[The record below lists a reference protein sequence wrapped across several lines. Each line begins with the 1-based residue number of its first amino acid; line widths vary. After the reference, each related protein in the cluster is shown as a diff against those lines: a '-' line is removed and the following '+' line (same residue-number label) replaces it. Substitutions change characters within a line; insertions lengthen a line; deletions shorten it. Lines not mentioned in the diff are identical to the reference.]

1 MSGQVQPRPHLLHEF
16 DGDPPPLPGRVEP
29 NAAQALAHGLC
40 DPQRLLGFV
49 LEGVHQDDP
58 RDVLRHVLVEGA
70 RRHDG
75 VPEDQDHGVR
85 HRPRRSRQS
94 RQLGA
99 QRRRA
104 ARTAAHGRGVLHD
117 RAHQGMDVAGA
128 VGDHARPRGG
138 VHDLPG
144 GGGPARA
151 AGQHPQHRGLQAA
164 EAGVAGGHAQHHLAS
179 RHGGSLGEG
188 PGPVALAE
196 RLPQNV
202 QRVVHA
208 AEQAVPVREVLH
220 GDHRIHA
227 GGGERVRRALEV
239 HVGRG
244 AGVIVEQVVRKGP
257 HVRRESVRGGGGG
270 GSNCVESAWMAV
282 LSENE
287 VLKALATIVDPD
299 LGRDVVSLGMI
310 KELRLSEA
318 GQVAFTFELTTP
330 ACPVR
335 DRFKTLAEDAVGA
348 LPGVT
353 AVEVKMTANVRPGVM
368 RQQKADILPGVK
380 QTIAVASGKG
390 GVGKSTVAVNLAAA
404 LAKSGAGVGL
414 LDADIY
420 GPSVPGM
427 TGSSEQPDVKDV
439 RGPDGEMVKKLI
451 PLQAYGLKLMSMG
464 LLAGSDKAMV
474 WRGPMVSRAIEQFMS
489 DVHWGDLDYLV
500 IDLPPGT
507 GDASLTV
514 AQRIPLTGVAIVA
527 TPQDI
532 ALDIAVKALQMFRS
546 LNVTPLG
553 LIENMSWF
561 VCGAGGAAAGR
572 SLPGRHTP
580 PQRHPR
586 GGGPRRPDRDQP
598 AGLGRRQSLHGRRFA
613 DRRANLDPVLPA
625 AACHQ
630 RPLRDP
636 DPFPTQIDLVR
647 SENVLEVTWED
658 GSRTVYR
665 GDKLRWACPCAECR
679 GEMGAPGR
687 LDHLEDL
694 STEEATLAEVALVG
708 QYAVQIGFASGHS
721 TGIYTFRNLRSLA
734 DNRS

>member
-1 MSGQVQPRPHLLHEF
+1 MRGSELR
-16 DGDPPPLPGRVEP
+16 RI
-29 NAAQALAHGLC
+29 AL
-40 DPQRLLGFV
+40 V
-49 LEGVHQDDP
+49 
-58 RDVLRHVLVEGA
+58 
-70 RRHDG
+70 
-75 VPEDQDHGVR
+75 
-85 HRPRRSRQS
+85 
-94 RQLGA
+94 
-99 QRRRA
+99 
-104 ARTAAHGRGVLHD
+104 
-117 RAHQGMDVAGA
+117 
-128 VGDHARPRGG
+128 
-138 VHDLPG
+138 
-144 GGGPARA
+144 
-151 AGQHPQHRGLQAA
+151 
-164 EAGVAGGHAQHHLAS
+164 
-179 RHGGSLGEG
+179 
-188 PGPVALAE
+188 
-196 RLPQNV
+196 
-202 QRVVHA
+202 
-208 AEQAVPVREVLH
+208 
-220 GDHRIHA
+220 
-227 GGGERVRRALEV
+227 
-239 HVGRG
+239 
-244 AGVIVEQVVRKGP
+244 
-257 HVRRESVRGGGGG
+257 
-270 GSNCVESAWMAV
+270 AV

-514 AQRIPLTGVAIVA
+514 AQRIPLTGVAVVA

-561 VCGAGGAAAGR
+561 VCPDCGHEHHVFGHGGAERAA
-572 SLPGRHTP
+572 
-580 PQRHPR
+580 QRLGVPFL
-586 GGGPRRPDRDQP
+586 GGIP
-598 AGLGRRQSLHGRRFA
+598 LHSDIREEA
-613 DRRANLDPVLPA
+613 DR
-625 AACHQ
+625 
-630 RPLRDP
+630 
-636 DPFPTQIDLVR
+636 
-647 SENVLEVTWED
+647 
-658 GSRTVYR
+658 
-665 GDKLRWACPCAECR
+665 
-679 GEMGAPGR
+679 GAPIVISQP
-687 LDHLEDL
+687 D
-694 STEEATLAEVALVG
+694 SVAAKAFMDV
-708 QYAVQIGFASGHS
+708 ASQIAARTSIQS
-721 TGIYTFRNLRSLA
+721 FRQLPVINVR
-734 DNRS
+734 